1 MRQGSELGNQLW
13 VCAESHCTRMGSGVW
28 VSSWDPWIF
37 TYIGEGRILV
47 GHGEEK
53 MEGKGWGHTFGEV
66 SLLLG

>member
-1 MRQGSELGNQLW
+1 
-13 VCAESHCTRMGSGVW
+13 MGSGVW

-37 TYIGEGRILV
+37 TYNGERRILV